1 MQQKSPF
8 LQSIESMMRVERYSK
23 RTISS
28 YLYWIKY
35 FILFHDKQHPS
46 KLGDEDIVAFLTFLA
61 NERNVSAA
69 TQSIALNSLVFL
81 KRKVLQQDVGDLSA
95 YNKANKQRKLPVVL
109 TPDEVN
115 TLLEQLSGVPKLA
128 VSLLYGSG
136 LRRIE
141 LVRLRV
147 KDIDF
152 DYSQVQVWQGK
163 GNKHRLVTLAK
174 ELHRALRAQIRLVE
188 QLLAQDLS
196 DKSYAGA
203 RLPNALSRKY
213 PKAGFELGWQFLFPS
228 TRLSLDPE
236 ARVIRRHHVDESAVN
251 KWIRQARTKAG
262 IVKSVSSHTL
272 RHSFATH
279 LLQAG
284 ADIRTVQQQLGHS
297 DVKTT
302 EIYTH
307 VLKQGAN
314 GVRSPLSNL
323 S

>member
-1 MQQKSPF
+1 MQHKSPF
-8 LQSIESMMRVERYSK
+8 LQSIVSMMRVERFSK
-23 RTISS
+23 RTINS

-35 FILFHDKQHPS
+35 FILFHHKQHPS
-46 KLGDEDIVAFLTFLA
+46 KLGDEDIVAFLTHLA
-61 NERNVSAA
+61 NDRDVSSA
-69 TQSIALNSLVFL
+69 TQSIALNALVFL

-95 YNKANKQRKLPVVL
+95 YNKATRQRKLPVVL
-109 TPDEVN
+109 TPEEVN
-115 TLLEQLSGVPKLA
+115 ALLAQLSGIPKLA
-128 VSLLYGSG
+128 VSMLYGSG

-152 DYSQVQVWQGK
+152 DYSQVQVWHGK
-163 GNKHRLVTLAK
+163 GNKHRLVTLAQ
-174 ELHRALRAQIRLVE
+174 ELHTALRAQVRMVE
-188 QLLAQDLS
+188 QLLHQDLS

-228 TRLSLDPE
+228 TRLSVDPDDQ
-236 ARVIRRHHVDESAVN
+236 VIRRHHLDESAVN
-251 KWIRQARTKAG
+251 KWIRQARIKAG
-262 IVKSVSSHTL
+262 IIKSVSSHTL

-279 LLQAG
+279 LLQTG

-307 VLKQGAN
+307 VLKQGAQ
-314 GVRSPLSNL
+314 GVRSPFSNL
-323 S
+323 